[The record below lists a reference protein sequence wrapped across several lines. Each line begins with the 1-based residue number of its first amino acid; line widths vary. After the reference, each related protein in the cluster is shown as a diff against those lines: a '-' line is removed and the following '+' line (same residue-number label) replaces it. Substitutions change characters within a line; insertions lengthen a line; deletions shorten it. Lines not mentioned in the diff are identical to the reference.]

1 MSNDKYSL
9 GHVSTNQML
18 GLMLLAY
25 AFSFAIRMIWV
36 FQFQDNP
43 NFIWENELM
52 INTNDGYFFAA
63 GAQQALEGLHLE
75 NPRVFGMWDYGVIF
89 FTTLFVKF
97 TPFSLETVILYM
109 PSVISSLV
117 VIPMILIARLYKQ
130 TLWGFFAALLGSITW
145 SYYNRT
151 MTGYYDTDMF
161 SAMAPMFILFFLMK
175 STIDLHLRT
184 ALYAGIAIIIYPF
197 LYDQGQ
203 AIIYAIGLI
212 YAGYMFLFHEKE
224 KVLFPSL
231 ILIFI
236 ALIPISLTQPL
247 NYVVHFSIL
256 FFAYFILTH
265 KKLEEKKLMIG
276 AGIAFL
282 LFMFLGDVFGLIYGK
297 VIGYVTKG
305 TGEGALQFYS
315 VNQTV
320 REAGSIPFE
329 TFANRT
335 SGSVVGVLISLLGYV
350 VLVFRRPA
358 FILALP
364 LIGIGI
370 FSLWGGLRFTVY
382 AVPIAGMSAVYLF
395 FVLAEQLKSNG
406 AKYIFIT
413 LATALMIYPNITHII
428 GYKVPTVLNKSEVK
442 DLVKLNEI
450 SNPKDYTLSWWD
462 YGYPIWYY
470 SDTSTLIDG
479 GKHNND
485 NFIISKIMF
494 SSSPEQVANLSRLAV
509 ETYATTKNHPTVA
522 DKIFKDTN
530 PNRLLNDLKKNDFK
544 LPKKTRDVYLYLPF
558 RMLSIFPT
566 VGVFGNLNLKTGRKE
581 RNIIFYPTVATQQ
594 SGTKVFFQNGI
605 VFDSANGSLKL
616 GKNEHKVYRFDQVKL
631 EGKAMPKVE
640 SGLMH
645 LDGNFCIVNL
655 QSYNKVII
663 MDRATYNSA
672 YVQMFMLGNYDKK
685 LFELVVSSA
694 YSKIY
699 RVKK

>member
-1 MSNDKYSL
+1 
-9 GHVSTNQML
+9 
-18 GLMLLAY
+18 
-25 AFSFAIRMIWV
+25 
-36 FQFQDNP
+36 
-43 NFIWENELM
+43 
-52 INTNDGYFFAA
+52 
-63 GAQQALEGLHLE
+63 
-75 NPRVFGMWDYGVIF
+75 
-89 FTTLFVKF
+89 
-97 TPFSLETVILYM
+97 
-109 PSVISSLV
+109 
-117 VIPMILIARLYKQ
+117 
-130 TLWGFFAALLGSITW
+130 
-145 SYYNRT
+145 
-151 MTGYYDTDMF
+151 
-161 SAMAPMFILFFLMK
+161 
-175 STIDLHLRT
+175 
-184 ALYAGIAIIIYPF
+184 
-197 LYDQGQ
+197 
-203 AIIYAIGLI
+203 
-212 YAGYMFLFHEKE
+212 
-224 KVLFPSL
+224 
-231 ILIFI
+231 
-236 ALIPISLTQPL
+236 
-247 NYVVHFSIL
+247 
-256 FFAYFILTH
+256 
-265 KKLEEKKLMIG
+265 
-276 AGIAFL
+276 
-282 LFMFLGDVFGLIYGK
+282 
-297 VIGYVTKG
+297 
-305 TGEGALQFYS
+305 
-315 VNQTV
+315 
-320 REAGSIPFE
+320 
-329 TFANRT
+329 
-335 SGSVVGVLISLLGYV
+335 
-350 VLVFRRPA
+350 
-358 FILALP
+358 
-364 LIGIGI
+364 
-370 FSLWGGLRFTVY
+370 
-382 AVPIAGMSAVYLF
+382 
-395 FVLAEQLKSNG
+395 
-406 AKYIFIT
+406 
-413 LATALMIYPNITHII
+413 
-428 GYKVPTVLNKSEVK
+428 
-442 DLVKLNEI
+442 LVKLNEI